1 MRTTSTL
8 NGTVWWAQGNY
19 VVLTLENG
27 ENKEY
32 NVPDSFQFMVEG
44 KPASVHDLKKGMK
57 VTATKIVEEPRTEM
71 STDTVITGTAP
82 K

>member
-1 MRTTSTL
+1 MPPTMSPPASPGTSHDGTPVTVRTTSTL

-32 NVPDSFQFMVEG
+32 QVPESFL
-44 KPASVHDLKKGMK
+44 D
-57 VTATKIVEEPRTEM
+57 PRKTF
-71 STDTVITGTAP
+71 